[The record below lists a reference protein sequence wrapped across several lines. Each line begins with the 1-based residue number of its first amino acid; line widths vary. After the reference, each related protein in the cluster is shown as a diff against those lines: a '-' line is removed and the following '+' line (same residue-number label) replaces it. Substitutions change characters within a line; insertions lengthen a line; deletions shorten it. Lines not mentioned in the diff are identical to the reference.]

1 MRAARLPVAPVRD
14 LAEVMND
21 RHLHERGM
29 LNRMEHPYMGNVVLP
44 ASPLRLFE
52 YERLPVEFFPEI
64 GGNNHDVLSSVL
76 GLEEDQI
83 ASLTKDGV
91 I

>member
-1 MRAARLPVAPVRD
+1 
-14 LAEVMND
+14 
-21 RHLHERGM
+21 
-29 LNRMEHPYMGNVVLP
+29 MGDVVLP

-83 ASLTKDGV
+83 ASLAKDGV